1 MAAGFTIAGI
11 KAFWDSSLRMDR
23 TVGRLAIIAAMALA
37 LPSLSA
43 GAARAAGAYT
53 NTSVSMRAGPSSDYP
68 RVMVL
73 NAGTPVTIYGC
84 LQDYTWCDTSFQNA
98 RGWVAAAYL
107 TYPYQGNRV
116 AIPAFGAQL
125 GLAILNF
132 SLNDYWGSYYRGR
145 PWYGRQD
152 YWGRHPAR
160 PEYIRPG
167 RPHRPSAGRPPHN
180 RPPVANRPPRPKP
193 PAVRPPRPKP
203 PTVRP
208 PRPNPGPGN
217 GTKPPRPKPDRPGSG
232 NRPSSGSGQGNGNR
246 PRPGNKPSRPT
257 TPPADS
263 AY

>member
-11 KAFWDSSLRMDR
+11 KAFWDHGLRVDR
-23 TVGRLAIIAAMALA
+23 TIGRLAMIAVMAFCLN
-37 LPSLSA
+37 SLSA
-43 GAARAAGAYT
+43 GAASAADAYT

-68 RVMVL
+68 RVTML

-145 PWYGRQD
+145 PWYGRRD

-160 PEYIRPG
+160 PEYVRPG
-167 RPHRPSAGRPPHN
+167 RPHRPPVAHRPPP
-180 RPPVANRPPRPKP
+180 RPKPPAIRPPRPKP
-193 PAVRPPRPKP
+193 PVTK
-203 PTVRP
+203 P

-217 GTKPPRPKPDRPGSG
+217 GTKPPRPKPDRPGGG
-232 NRPSSGSGQGNGNR
+232 NRPSPGPGQD
-246 PRPGNKPSRPT
+246 NKPSRPT
-257 TPPADS
+257 TLPAKPPPQ
-263 AY
+263 